1 MTAAYFE
8 DHPTDPDKV
17 IFRKPPLDQSP
28 DYERG
33 FVDGMLYQTQSSVY
47 KAVNR
52 LAQPEQE
59 PVACERCKQLEEQ
72 GYDLLGKLKVAN
84 IKLSMRSQRIWAGL
98 MRGVRVEGDT
108 VVITVKGGNDAAREL
123 CGALIE
129 EMNK

>member
-1 MTAAYFE
+1 MSGWRKRQIQEKYMTAAYFE

-17 IFRKPPLDQSP
+17 IFRKPPLDQGP

-47 KAVNR
+47 KAVNAMTR
-52 LAQPEQE
+52 PTYYIPSKDQPTW
-59 PVACERCKQLEEQ
+59 PTWPA
-72 GYDLLGKLKVAN
+72 
-84 IKLSMRSQRIWAGL
+84 L

-108 VVITVKGGNDAAREL
+108 VVISVKGGNDAAREL

-129 EMNK
+129 EINK